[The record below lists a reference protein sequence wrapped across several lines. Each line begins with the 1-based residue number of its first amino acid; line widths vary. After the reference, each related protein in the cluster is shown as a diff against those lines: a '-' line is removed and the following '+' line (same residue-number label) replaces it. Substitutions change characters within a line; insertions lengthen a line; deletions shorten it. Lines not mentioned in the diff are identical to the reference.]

1 MKTQQTQNK
10 VTERAQF
17 FMLFSAALFL
27 AIYILLRYGGLWGES
42 DTFVFT
48 GVIRNMFDNQ
58 TLVPSGHIYPNGYGY
73 QTLAIFLMHT
83 TGMSLAQ
90 LQIYGGV
97 LFMVWLVFPAWLVYY
112 EFTGSSRGGVLAT
125 VLLFVQPEF
134 LFPVLRGTHEK
145 FTRGLMFLCV
155 YLLIRSLHARSHV
168 ERFTSWILAYYIA
181 SYALITFNNL
191 LASSFIMA
199 VTIAMMLSWVA
210 LRISRQAAP
219 LTQLAIRRLTFASII
234 SLGLAF
240 MFTFY
245 IYQPARHD
253 LLVLESIGEQLG
265 ALVLDVEAERSNPY
279 GVIDTGWIS
288 RRVYFTLSIANW
300 LLLGMSAIIWLVQS
314 LIWLFRRHYPPGR
327 TENGLLLWAFYG
339 AFAFIGGISVLS
351 DMSGSVG
358 NLQHRLFPSFAM
370 FGAPVVA
377 KWLTDRIGQTSR
389 IAPILWAGIGILAL
403 LSTLKATNEPL
414 LSNKWFFYIP
424 AEMQAI
430 DWATEKLAD
439 QALWVEY
446 DERLVTGVGIHD
458 GGRLREVSLD
468 QYAHEPWTR
477 DFLVSDVIRRRSIRL
492 SVPLPIEADSLR
504 TYDNGQAQIY
514 HLRPQTQYQK

>member
-48 GVIRNMFDNQ
+48 GVIRNMFDSQ
-58 TLVPSGHIYPNGYGY
+58 MLVPSGHIYPNGYGY

-90 LQIYGGV
+90 LQIYGVV

-199 VTIAMMLSWVA
+199 VTIAMTLLGGVVYLVTTPSMLVPVSA
-210 LRISRQAAP
+210 LAQ
-219 LTQLAIRRLTFASII
+219 AIRTFH
-234 SLGLAF
+234 L
-240 MFTFY
+240 
-245 IYQPARHD
+245 
-253 LLVLESIGEQLG
+253 
-265 ALVLDVEAERSNPY
+265 
-279 GVIDTGWIS
+279 
-288 RRVYFTLSIANW
+288 YF
-300 LLLGMSAIIWLVQS
+300 G
-314 LIWLFRRHYPPGR
+314 
-327 TENGLLLWAFYG
+327 
-339 AFAFIGGISVLS
+339 
-351 DMSGSVG
+351 
-358 NLQHRLFPSFAM
+358 
-370 FGAPVVA
+370 
-377 KWLTDRIGQTSR
+377 
-389 IAPILWAGIGILAL
+389 
-403 LSTLKATNEPL
+403 
-414 LSNKWFFYIP
+414 
-424 AEMQAI
+424 
-430 DWATEKLAD
+430 
-439 QALWVEY
+439 
-446 DERLVTGVGIHD
+446 
-458 GGRLREVSLD
+458 
-468 QYAHEPWTR
+468 
-477 DFLVSDVIRRRSIRL
+477 
-492 SVPLPIEADSLR
+492 
-504 TYDNGQAQIY
+504 
-514 HLRPQTQYQK
+514 